1 MTGKLARRVVL
12 LTGVLGVVPAMAEP
26 MGADEARR
34 FVAGRMFAYNCF
46 DGTTGSG
53 RIHADGSI
61 VGYIQIRG
69 SAPRFVAMPSGTLRV
84 KGDQYCAAIR
94 GMPFEPCFNLNRTSH
109 VSFRGSVSGF
119 SFAYCDFNRRS
130 ARVDIVQP
138 RAPLRLRPL
147 RAAEAGAE

>member
-1 MTGKLARRVVL
+1 
-12 LTGVLGVVPAMAEP
+12 
-26 MGADEARR
+26 
-34 FVAGRMFAYNCF
+34 
-46 DGTTGSG
+46 
-53 RIHADGSI
+53 
-61 VGYIQIRG
+61 
-69 SAPRFVAMPSGTLRV
+69 V